1 MSFRIGRLAI
11 LVVGLLLAGCSGL
24 MPAASMD
31 NMSMAGAPADL
42 DYAVE
47 RQSDQGLFTVRYAS
61 ELDPVSINEV
71 HAWTLHVETADGQPV
86 DGAVI
91 AVDGGMP
98 EHNHGM
104 PTQPEVTENLGD
116 GNYRVEGMK
125 FQMPG
130 LVDNHLHDRKRR
142 PGRCGNVQPRP
153 STVAHAFHSLLG

>member
-1 MSFRIGRLAI
+1 
-11 LVVGLLLAGCSGL
+11 
-24 MPAASMD
+24 
-31 NMSMAGAPADL
+31 MAGAPADL

-86 DGAVI
+86 DDAVI
-91 AVDGGMP
+91 TVDGGMP

-130 LVDNHLHDRKRR
+130 WWTITFTIESAGQEDAVTFNLDL
-142 PGRCGNVQPRP
+142 QQ
-153 STVAHAFHSLLG
+153 